1 MVGWVGWSDGFV
13 GWLDCWPVGRMGGL
27 VGWLVGWSDGWVCV
41 LLAWLVGWM
50 GWLLRWSVGVMGGL
64 VGWVGWL
71 VGRMGWLVAWI
82 GWLVGRC
89 GEAFIHRVVVRF
101 DGTGPGRPAPRTG
114 VRTPVRAPGGPYCV
128 LQCGPRAAR
137 SAYCSE
143 GPGRPVLRTA
153 VRAPGGPYCVLQY
166 GPRAARTAYC
176 AVRAP
181 GAAAPAGRLSRP
193 GCPHAVAC
201 SDHGNQKHGLCCLMD
216 KALVFGTKD
225 CRLESCQS
233 HAQHADAALPMCA
246 CVRRLLVCVRH
257 ASVSICAPHAHQST

>member
-1 MVGWVGWSDGFV
+1 MVGWVGWLDGFV

-50 GWLLRWSVGVMGGL
+50 GWLLG
-64 VGWVGWL
+64 
-71 VGRMGWLVAWI
+71 
-82 GWLVGRC
+82 
-89 GEAFIHRVVVRF
+89 
-101 DGTGPGRPAPRTG
+101 
-114 VRTPVRAPGGPYCV
+114 
-128 LQCGPRAAR
+128 
-137 SAYCSE
+137 
-143 GPGRPVLRTA
+143 LRTA

-201 SDHGNQKHGLCCLMD
+201 SDHGNQKHGLCGLMD
-216 KALVFGTKD
+216 KALLMRPCPCAHALDGCWCV
-225 CRLESCQS
+225 CAMRLYRYVHRMRINLRKYTHETNMSVHIYTCVQIKK
-233 HAQHADAALPMCA
+233 QHINPCKYTHETNMSVHIYT
-246 CVRRLLVCVRH
+246 CVQIKKQHIHIYIYVYIYMLSRIILIL
-257 ASVSICAPHAHQST
+257 IFIYLW